1 MVRHA
6 GDTISISSSA
16 TATVTRAGAHPE
28 GLSDHERLIRVE
40 TRVYG
45 VQLQVD
51 QLQQER
57 TDDQHK
63 LDQQRDQ
70 LRAEFREA
78 TRAGWQFITIGLV
91 TSAVGIVLGAF
102 A

>member
-1 MVRHA
+1 MARQV
-6 GDTISISSSA
+6 GGTVSISDSV
-16 TATVTRAGAHPE
+16 TAAMTRAGPHPE
-28 GLSDHERLIRVE
+28 GLSDHDRLFAVE

-45 VQLQVD
+45 VQLQLD

-57 TDDQHK
+57 TDEKRK
-63 LDQQRDQ
+63 LDEQRDQ
-70 LRAEFREA
+70 LRAEIREA
-78 TRAGWQFITIGLV
+78 TRAGWRLITVGLL